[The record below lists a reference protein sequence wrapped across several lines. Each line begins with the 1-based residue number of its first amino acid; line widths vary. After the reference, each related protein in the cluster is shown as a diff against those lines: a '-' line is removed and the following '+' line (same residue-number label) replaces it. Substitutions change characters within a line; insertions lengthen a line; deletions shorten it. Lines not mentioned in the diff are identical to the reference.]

1 VIDWYGRVAVLNK
14 PTEDGRVLTEQLQV
28 RQGAPVLA
36 TLLFESGPRL
46 VGHVRSISP
55 HRPRWRRPRPVWA
68 RLRLNVQLLAA
79 LENRGQNLYPE
90 IDLDP
95 DLKTIVAVTLGI
107 RPCWPE
113 VDAVLLITE
122 EEQRDR

>member
-36 TLLFESGPRL
+36 ALLFESEPRL
-46 VGHVRSISP
+46 VGHVRNISP
-55 HRPRWRRPRPVWA
+55 HRPEADRPSPVRA
-68 RLRLNVQLLAA
+68 RLRLNVQLLAV

-90 IDLDP
+90 IDLDL
-95 DLKTIVAVTLGI
+95 DFKTIVAVTLGT
-107 RPCWPE
+107 RPCWSE

-122 EEQRDR
+122 EDQHDR